1 MRTYVRHERWNVP
14 PRNRA
19 IRSDCAGY
27 QMRLFVRTLTTA
39 VALTLCSVPAASF
52 GAGMTDTSG
61 NTPRFSHPR
70 EITNPYLPLSS
81 LKQDIAKATDPD
93 YCEST
98 KNTCVR
104 PGLRYLGAFMKVEFY
119 GHLRQYHNIKAEID
133 ANIRTVLES
142 GAYVMGPMLKKFE
155 GELAAFHGTK
165 YAVGVGNG
173 TDAIWLALMAL
184 GIGEGD
190 EVITHPNT
198 FFATAEAIWIAGAT
212 AVFVDCEPTT
222 KCIDP
227 AKIEAAIT
235 KKTKAIIPVHLYG
248 QCADMPAI
256 RKIADKHHLRIIE
269 DNAQGIGAH
278 GKGFKI
284 GQLSDA
290 ATTSFIIQKNLGTF
304 GDSGALVT
312 NNPDLDATVRKLRN
326 HGSNARNV
334 HSFGFNSRLDDL
346 HAGILSA
353 KLKHIDAWNDL
364 RRKWATRYSA
374 GLKGCR
380 ALDLPTEVPGNRH
393 VFHLYVIETRQPE
406 WRDSLVDFL
415 VKNNIDAKT
424 HYSIAIHQQAGYP
437 WGKGARIAGSVAN
450 AERNAATCISLP
462 MFPELTVEEV
472 DYVIAKVKEWDA
484 QNSPTAADKKK
495 AVAAA

>member
-1 MRTYVRHERWNVP
+1 
-14 PRNRA
+14 
-19 IRSDCAGY
+19 
-27 QMRLFVRTLTTA
+27 
-39 VALTLCSVPAASF
+39 
-52 GAGMTDTSG
+52 
-61 NTPRFSHPR
+61 
-70 EITNPYLPLSS
+70 
-81 LKQDIAKATDPD
+81 
-93 YCEST
+93 
-98 KNTCVR
+98 
-104 PGLRYLGAFMKVEFY
+104 MKVEFY
-119 GHLRQYHNIKAEID
+119 GHVRQYYNIKAEID
-133 ANIRTVLES
+133 QNIHTVLES

-155 GELAAFHGTK
+155 AELAAYHGTQF
-165 YAVGVGNG
+165 AIGFGNG

-184 GIGEGD
+184 GIGPGD

-212 AVFVDCEPTT
+212 AVFVDCDPKT

-235 KKTKAIIPVHLYG
+235 PKTKAIIPVHLYG
-248 QCADMPAI
+248 QCADMTAI
-256 RKIADKHHLRIIE
+256 KKIADKHKLKVIE
-269 DNAQGIGAH
+269 DNAQAIGAQ

-312 NNPDLDATVRKLRN
+312 NNADIDAKVRKMRN

-353 KLKHIDAWNDL
+353 KLKHIDEYNDQ
-364 RRKWATRYSA
+364 RRTWAARYTA
-374 GLKGCR
+374 GLKGCS
-380 ALDLPTEVPGNRH
+380 AIDLPVELPGYRH
-393 VFHLYVIETRQPE
+393 VFHLYVVEVKKPE
-406 WRDSLVDFL
+406 WRDQLLDFL
-415 VKNNIDAKT
+415 VKNSVDAKT

-437 WGKGARIAGSVAN
+437 WGKGARIVGSITN

-462 MFPELTVEEV
+462 MFPELTAEEV
-472 DYVIAKVKEWDA
+472 DYVVAKVKEWDK
-484 QNSPTAADKKK
+484 QNSPATPAKGKT
-495 AVAAA
+495 AVAAV